1 MTQKRQEM
9 WESSIWEFHGNF
21 PVLTVTLNL
30 ALGARVTAEHL
41 CNELLVNLWPHFLLE
56 KASFIVAKK
65 GSVSMTRA
73 AS

>member
-9 WESSIWEFHGNF
+9 WESSIWEFHGKF
-21 PVLTVTLNL
+21 PILT
-30 ALGARVTAEHL
+30 HS
-41 CNELLVNLWPHFLLE
+41 LLE

-65 GSVSMTRA
+65 GIVSMAGA